1 MKHQRLPLLTG
12 VLFLLLHGTTLTAK
26 IHAAVRGWP
35 DAVTEE
41 MYPSA
46 ADNTQQPTLF
56 YAPESGT
63 PVPLLVALH
72 TWSNDYRQP
81 EPQYAEWCIQ
91 KKWAMVHPN
100 FRGPN
105 NTPAACG
112 SELAVEDILS
122 VVRWA
127 QKKTAIDASRIYLI
141 GVSGGGYG
149 AMLLA
154 GRAPDLWAGVSAWA
168 GIFDLRD
175 WHSERQKDRYA
186 AGIVAACGGAP
197 GAGPEVDAQYRQ
209 RSASTWLPK
218 ATGIPIDIQTGIW
231 DGHRG
236 SVPVSHSL
244 KAFNAL
250 AATADAVPA
259 ELITQLRSK
268 PEVPEILRPT
278 ESDPWMPKHPVLFR
292 KTSGNAR
299 ITLFEGGHEIVFQ
312 AGLAWLEQQRKG
324 RSAVWNIPFSNSVQL
339 KNQTTESG
347 K

>member
-1 MKHQRLPLLTG
+1 MNLKSFSPLSGLLG
-12 VLFLLLHGTTLTAK
+12 LLLHSTALPPETQ
-26 IHAAVRGWP
+26 AAVRGWP
-35 DAVTEE
+35 AAVTEE
-41 MYPSA
+41 TYPSA

-56 YAPESGT
+56 YAPESRD

-91 KKWAMVHPN
+91 KKWALVHPH

-105 NTPAACG
+105 NTPEACG

-127 QKKTAIDASRIYLI
+127 RQKTAIDASRIYLI

-149 AMLLA
+149 SLLLA

-175 WHSERQKDRYA
+175 WYSERSKDRYG
-186 AGIVAACGGAP
+186 AGIVAACGGTP

-209 RSASTWLPK
+209 RSASTWLSK
-218 ATGIPIDIQTGIW
+218 AAGIPIDIQTGIW

-250 AATADAVPA
+250 AAPADALSP
-259 ELITQLRSK
+259 ELITQLRTK
-268 PEVPEILRPT
+268 PEVPENLRFT
-278 ESDPWMPKHPVLFR
+278 ETDPWMVRHPVLFR
-292 KTSGNAR
+292 RTSGNAR
-299 ITLFEGGHEIVFQ
+299 ITLFEGGHEIVFE

-324 RSAVWNIPFSNSVQL
+324 LPAVWNVPVSDSVHL
-339 KNQTTESG
+339 KNQSTESG